1 MDSGKTQFS
10 SGRDATS
17 PFPMDTSYHLPRTST
32 STSTTSHRMEEEGE
46 NSFQDEERREKMEN
60 RKKVKGKEA
69 RVQGEAEKEV
79 KMRIDA
85 TLIVQS
91 KNKKKCTAVI
101 NLRIDVPS
109 LDVRVM
115 YCNTNVVRYL
125 NSTSRC
131 IFRTSS
137 LHPGLCGFVGEL

>member
-1 MDSGKTQFS
+1 
-10 SGRDATS
+10 
-17 PFPMDTSYHLPRTST
+17 
-32 STSTTSHRMEEEGE
+32 MEEEGE

-91 KNKKKCTAVI
+91 KKN
-101 NLRIDVPS
+101 N
-109 LDVRVM
+109 
-115 YCNTNVVRYL
+115 NVL
-125 NSTSRC
+125 LSSTY
-131 IFRTSS
+131 
-137 LHPGLCGFVGEL
+137 E